1 MIPEHTKCIV
11 VVSLTALIAVM
22 MGQFYALICDEI
34 GWKQE
39 KYESKVLSK
48 N

>member
-1 MIPEHTKCIV
+1 MA
-11 VVSLTALIAVM
+11 VSLTTLIAVT

>member
-1 MIPEHTKCIV
+1 MA
-11 VVSLTALIAVM
+11 VSLTALIAVT

>member
-1 MIPEHTKCIV
+1 MA
-11 VVSLTALIAVM
+11 VSLTALIAVT

-39 KYESKVLSK
+39 NMNRKF
-48 N
+48 